1 MADETD
7 PPVVTDHM
15 LTTVD
20 NPFNPFTHFNE
31 WYAWDIAA
39 GYDTLGYLARIAV
52 TSHDLPDALYS
63 QEVERAINEIVEMN
77 VLGIYMKVKESDTIT
92 PVVVETDTAA

>member
-1 MADETD
+1 MAPPSED
-7 PPVVTDHM
+7 PPGLVDHM

-31 WYAWDIAA
+31 WYGWDVAA
-39 GYDTLGYLARIAV
+39 GYNTLQYLARIAM
-52 TSHDLPDALYS
+52 TTHDLPDALYS
-63 QEVERAINEIVEMN
+63 LEVERAIDEIIEMN

-92 PVVVETDTAA
+92 PVVVAIEA